1 MIYIISSVYYTNFY
15 LCSSFVWVRRT
26 NRYSYGELSYSIV
39 VLTSEVE
46 NSIQRHW
53 HVIFKKRELKHTATY
68 KILTSQKSRFHEAIK

>member
-46 NSIQRHW
+46 NSIQRH
-53 HVIFKKRELKHTATY
+53 
-68 KILTSQKSRFHEAIK
+68 